1 MSEEDYAAFLERGKV
16 THPLGRVGQPE
27 DVADFALFLVSDRA
41 GWVTGGTFSVDGGR
55 ALASAR

>member
-1 MSEEDYAAFLERGKV
+1 MNEADYAAFLERGKV
-16 THPLGRVGQPE
+16 THPLGASGIRTTWPTS
-27 DVADFALFLVSDRA
+27 LFLVSDRA